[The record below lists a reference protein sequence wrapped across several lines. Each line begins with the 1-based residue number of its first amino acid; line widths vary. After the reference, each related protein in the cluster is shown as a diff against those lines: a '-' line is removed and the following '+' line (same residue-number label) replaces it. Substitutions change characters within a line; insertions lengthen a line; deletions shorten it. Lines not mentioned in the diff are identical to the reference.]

1 MNNAFLS
8 TIRKFSAFLLIAS
21 LLIITSY
28 SLVYKASFLPNG
40 FDIVATQHNSMTL
53 KSFNLIGMEK
63 EITTITFSE
72 EEKWKIDELTFAVNR
87 QKDSLVLLF
96 SFVSISG
103 FVFFYK
109 IMNGLKLWKAVIES
123 SIILALFMPLLS
135 VVHALNRISDLL
147 S

>member
-8 TIRKFSAFLLIAS
+8 SVRKFSAFLLIAS

-28 SLVYKASFLPNG
+28 FLVHKASFLPNG
-40 FDIVATQHNSMTL
+40 FDIVATQHNSVTL
-53 KSFNLIGMEK
+53 KSFNLVGMEK
-63 EITTITFSE
+63 EITTNTFSE

-109 IMNGLKLWKAVIES
+109 IFIFKFCIFY
-123 SIILALFMPLLS
+123 I
-135 VVHALNRISDLL
+135 
-147 S
+147 